1 MESLDEYRKRIRK
14 IYRNAFW
21 NGVRSVFFP
30 TFDMPKIDLTDEG
43 ARKTDAEAIRGYWDA
58 IGSYFK
64 ATGDHIRAVLP
75 PELRDYSPDPHDI
88 RYETAV
94 DGRRNLRNDRIRVS
108 KDIRKILDEFYG
120 NGKKRGGSR

>member
-30 TFDMPKIDLTDEG
+30 PFDIPKIDLTDEG
-43 ARKTDAEAIRGYWDA
+43 ARKTDTDAIRGYWDA

-64 ATGDHIRAVLP
+64 ATGDHMRAVLP
-75 PELRDYSPDPHDI
+75 PEFRDYGPDPHDL
-88 RYETAV
+88 RYETGA
-94 DGRRNLRNDRIRVS
+94 DGRRNMR
-108 KDIRKILDEFYG
+108 
-120 NGKKRGGSR
+120 